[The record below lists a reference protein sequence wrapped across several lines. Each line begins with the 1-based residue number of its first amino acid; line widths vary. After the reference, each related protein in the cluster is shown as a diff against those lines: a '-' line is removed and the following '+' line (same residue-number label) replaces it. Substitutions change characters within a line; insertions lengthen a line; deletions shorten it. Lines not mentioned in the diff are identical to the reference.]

1 MSQRSEYHPIPFPA
15 TPAYTGPE
23 RRSQGAL
30 HQLARQFDAAC
41 TGAVDSLQ
49 VAAVLESGGITDR
62 IARDEYGFPDVFS
75 LAEEL
80 YRIVPRRLK
89 AGGARRSS
97 GDRWRTLRELVHGP
111 LFVLPALTYPAIS
124 LTLGDQGLL
133 TGLVLSTAVGWAWGL
148 AVSWLAY
155 RLIGRGL
162 REEAARQL
170 ARLSLLGVLAVA
182 GLALLLTHLLGVGAQ
197 TVLLATGQ
205 MAYQMAASVLLI
217 YGLETWLLA
226 GLLPGVLVNSWYLLS
241 GLPAGDRDLAL
252 GATLG
257 TLGLVL
263 AAAAYALAKTPRSSS
278 YQPTLGL
285 RDFRAALPFLFYGSL
300 SAALVLLGTTR
311 YVFSGLDR
319 SLSLLPLVLCMG
331 VLEWQA
337 RRFRERSVEV
347 LRQTRRVAEFALGER
362 KVLLGTLG
370 ASLLAVALVSA
381 AAAWGLERMGQL
393 TLEGLTMLAAHLTL
407 AGTFFVNFLL
417 LARGRTG
424 WVLLSVGGALLLYG
438 SLVWF
443 FPPALSYLLSTTL
456 LLGAVVWGLLASL
469 GEVAQY
475 R

>member
-1 MSQRSEYHPIPFPA
+1 MSQSSEYHPIPLSA
-15 TPAYTGPE
+15 APAYTGPE
-23 RRSQGAL
+23 RRSQGVL

-49 VAAVLESGGITDR
+49 VAAALESGGITDR

-89 AGGARRSS
+89 IGEARCGP

-124 LTLGDQGLL
+124 LTLGDQGLRM
-133 TGLVLSTAVGWAWGL
+133 GLVLSTAVGWAWGL

-162 REEAARQL
+162 REEAARL
-170 ARLSLLGVLAVA
+170 LSRLSLLGVLAVA
-182 GLALLLTHLLGVGAQ
+182 LLALPLTHLLGVGTQ

-217 YGLETWLLA
+217 YGLEAWLLA
-226 GLLPGVLVNSWYLLS
+226 GLLPGMLVNGWYLLA
-241 GLPAGDRDLAL
+241 GLPAGGRDLAL

-263 AAAAYALAKTPRSSS
+263 VVAAYALAKTPRSST
-278 YQPTLGL
+278 YQPTFGL
-285 RDFRAALPFLFYGSL
+285 RDFRAALPFLLYGSL
-300 SAALVLLGTTR
+300 SAALVLSGTTR
-311 YVFSGLDR
+311 FMFSGLDR

-347 LRQTRRVAEFALGER
+347 LRRTRRMAEFVLGER
-362 KVLLGTLG
+362 RVLLGTMG
-370 ASLLAVALVSA
+370 ASFLAVALVSGGM
-381 AAAWGLERMGQL
+381 AWGLERMGQL
-393 TLEGLTMLAAHLTL
+393 TPEGLTLLAAHLNL
-407 AGTFFVNFLL
+407 SGAFFINFLL
-417 LARGRTG
+417 LARGRTA
-424 WVLLSVGGALLLYG
+424 WVLLSVGSALLLYG

-443 FPPALSYLLSTTL
+443 FPPALGYLLSTTL
-456 LLGAVVWGLLASL
+456 LLGAVVWGLFASL